1 MVFSSLDTVE
11 LSDEEAGAVD
21 AVFCSALGMS
31 CSWVLARPR
40 LKRNKGRKFF
50 FCFLKEDF
58 FMTHIRALS
67 LITHGEAPE
76 ISKYVNVNF
85 RFGNILTL
93 LSKELLDK
101 IFIDNFFVSSKLILV
116 NQHDNVLNVK
126 VK

>member
-1 MVFSSLDTVE
+1 MASVFSSLNTVE

-76 ISKYVNVNF
+76 TFNLEIRKCQLSFWEYT
-85 RFGNILTL
+85 NII
-93 LSKELLDK
+93 K
-101 IFIDNFFVSSKLILV
+101 
-116 NQHDNVLNVK
+116 
-126 VK
+126 

>member
-1 MVFSSLDTVE
+1 MASVFSSLDTVE

-67 LITHGEAPE
+67 LITHGEAPKTFNLE
-76 ISKYVNVNF
+76 IRKCQ
-85 RFGNILTL
+85 
-93 LSKELLDK
+93 LSFWEYTNLDK
-101 IFIDNFFVSSKLILV
+101 IFTDNFFVSSKLILV

>member
-1 MVFSSLDTVE
+1 
-11 LSDEEAGAVD
+11 
-21 AVFCSALGMS
+21 
-31 CSWVLARPR
+31 
-40 LKRNKGRKFF
+40 
-50 FCFLKEDF
+50 
-58 FMTHIRALS
+58 MTHIRALS

-126 VK
+126 VKSCSTLMLRQKITWFHLLS